1 MSARANFLKLKIR
14 VADFDN
20 AIAAKQRVAFCSDV
34 NRVPIRE
41 ESAAVRTAQY
51 GAGTKK
57 LEGKLQ
63 RRRRGRCRCHIIRI
77 PWFWNPNNFRRG
89 RRRRLLAAEDITD
102 C

>member
-1 MSARANFLKLKIR
+1 MSPRANFLKLKIR
-14 VADFDN
+14 PADFEY
-20 AIAAKQRVAFCSDV
+20 AIAPKQCVAFCSDV

-41 ESAAVRTAQY
+41 ESATARTVQY
-51 GAGTKK
+51 SAGTKK
-57 LEGKLQ
+57 LEGKL
-63 RRRRGRCRCHIIRI
+63 RRRRGGCCRYHVIRI